1 MDINVCDYF
10 FIISYYN
17 ALRTDY
23 FTAELS
29 KVLYYYN
36 ILIMICGE
44 AIKNLHCFIIVKIY
58 GCKSW
63 KMFI

>member
-29 KVLYYYN
+29 KVLYYY
-36 ILIMICGE
+36 ISIVICGE
-44 AIKNLHCFIIVKIY
+44 AINSRTYIV
-58 GCKSW
+58 SLL
-63 KMFI
+63 